1 MISMGLRS
9 TFLLLTFLII
19 SVLLGGVGFILNDG
33 QDQIEEDW
41 QRSKKDLEKSL
52 LIVNY
57 ISKYKL
63 ISSFPLNSMKEVSS
77 TLNDLNNSYMQIAET
92 DELSELKLSHPKKKL
107 DRMKVLNRSLL
118 LSRERLNK
126 ESIVEKQTWDEIEKK
141 LSTEIV
147 TRMKNGQE
155 FLPGFKT
162 TLSKWAQDIP
172 FFEKVRNSL
181 DISYVQQEKFQEL
194 KELMDFSD
202 WLISWKNFEQTRD
215 VNLKSKFTGA
225 FEKIKST
232 KLNEKL
238 KSHLIRSFEN
248 LQSIK
253 FQIERTLS
261 TKESIE
267 AEIKSIKNEVSHHL
281 NTHLVP
287 SWQSFREI
295 QLDLETRE
303 RADRLRIVVTSVI
316 IIGVFILLIMCIL
329 FLRIFPQL
337 KVLQDRAILVGK
349 GDFSKRIDSKIP
361 KNEIGQVMLA
371 FNEMSTELNEYIIK
385 QREIE
390 EEKIKL
396 LDSIQRMRKVSE
408 LGEYSAKMAHELK
421 NPLAILMYCLDDAE
435 NFLKSK
441 DFHLAKNE
449 LEKASHALER
459 LKVVAGKLG
468 SRNNLSVKE
477 EISLRAMIKDLVS
490 MYDSMASSAEVNIN
504 LNFDNENAKYAIYAS
519 KTELLGAISNI
530 LDNAIEYIVSHKST
544 SKKIEVSIEQ
554 VEDSIYIKISNEG
567 GAIEESHKIFDSLY
581 SSKEGIGRG
590 MGIAIAQDVA
600 KSIGGDLLYSHSD
613 GLNCFTFKI
622 PRKTNSLS

>member
-33 QDQIEEDW
+33 QDHIKEDW
-41 QRSKKDLEKSL
+41 QRSKRDLEKSL

-63 ISSFPLNSMKEVSS
+63 ISNFPLGSMKEVSS
-77 TLNDLNNSYMQIAET
+77 TLNDLSNSYVKISQVG
-92 DELSELKLSHPKKKL
+92 ELNELKLSHPKNKL
-107 DRMKVLNRSLL
+107 ERMETLNRTLL
-118 LSRERLNK
+118 INRERLSK
-126 ESIVEKQTWDEIEKK
+126 ELVVEKQTWDEIEKK

-147 TRMKNGQE
+147 FRMKNGQE
-155 FLPGFKT
+155 LLPGFKM

-202 WLISWKNFEQTRD
+202 WLINWKKIEQARD
-215 VNLKSKFTGA
+215 VNLESKFSEVS
-225 FEKIKST
+225 EKIKSI
-232 KLNEKL
+232 KVNEKL
-238 KSHLIRSFEN
+238 KNHLIRSFEN

-261 TKESIE
+261 IKGSVES
-267 AEIKSIKNEVSHHL
+267 EISSLKNEISHHL

-287 SWQSFREI
+287 SWQNFREV

-303 RADRLRIVVTSVI
+303 RASRLRIVVTSVI
-316 IIGVFILLIMCIL
+316 IIGVFILLIMCTF

-349 GDFSKRIDSKIP
+349 GDFSKKIDSKIP
-361 KNEIGQVMLA
+361 NNEIGQVMLA
-371 FNEMSTELNEYIIK
+371 FNEMSTELNQYIIK
-385 QREIE
+385 QREVE

-396 LDSIQRMRKVSE
+396 LDSIQKMRKVSE
-408 LGEYSAKMAHELK
+408 LGEFSAKMAHELK

-435 NFLKSK
+435 SFLNTK
-441 DFHLAKNE
+441 DFNLARNE
-449 LEKASHALER
+449 LEKASNALER

-468 SRNNLSVKE
+468 SRNALSVKE
-477 EISLRAMIKDLVS
+477 RISLREMIKDLVS
-490 MYDSMASSAEVNIN
+490 MYDSMASSAEANIE
-504 LNFDNENAKYAIYAS
+504 LNFDSEESNYIIHAS

-530 LDNAIEYIVSHKST
+530 LDNAIEYIISHKNI
-544 SKKIEVSIEQ
+544 SKEIKISIKQ
-554 VEDSIYIKISNEG
+554 VEESIYIKISNEG
-567 GAIEESHKIFDSLY
+567 ETIEDSHKIFDSLY

-613 GLNCFTFKI
+613 GFNHFTFKI
-622 PRKTNSLS
+622 PRKISSLN